1 MDTQPIINNTPITP
15 VGAGSSRPLEPV
27 IPPKSSH
34 LLPIILSSLLT
45 ALVLFGI
52 YFLFLNKTPKIITTN
67 STPTPTVSTAELA
80 SADPTSTWQTYT
92 DTIHQYLISYP
103 ATWKEENNPNVA
115 QTNLIGR
122 EMAVSITWSQHA
134 ADDGNAGGCLTS
146 CNFTGPDGS
155 YNWTLLKQESDTKDN
170 TGLIIRANIGNDNP
184 NNRDLIDQ
192 ILSTFKFTN

>member
-1 MDTQPIINNTPITP
+1 
-15 VGAGSSRPLEPV
+15 
-27 IPPKSSH
+27 
-34 LLPIILSSLLT
+34 
-45 ALVLFGI
+45 
-52 YFLFLNKTPKIITTN
+52 
-67 STPTPTVSTAELA
+67 
-80 SADPTSTWQTYT
+80 
-92 DTIHQYLISYP
+92 
-103 ATWKEENNPNVA
+103 
-115 QTNLIGR
+115 
-122 EMAVSITWSQHA
+122 MAVSITWSQHA